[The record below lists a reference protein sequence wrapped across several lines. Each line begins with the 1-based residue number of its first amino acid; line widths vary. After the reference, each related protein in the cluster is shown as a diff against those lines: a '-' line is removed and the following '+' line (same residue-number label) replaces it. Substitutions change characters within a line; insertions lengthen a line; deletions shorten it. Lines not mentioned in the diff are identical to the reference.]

1 MIRRPALPDRSGVAP
16 LLRRGR
22 PAALALLLALLGHA
36 ALLAHWRL
44 PPISVGQGLAPAAL
58 AVRVATAPAGSMA
71 PPPVPS
77 AAPASMRGQPSPPRQ
92 NQPSTPSTHPLS
104 AQTETPARVAALH
117 PLPPQSWTYRLVERG
132 QQGQALLHWQIDE
145 DSGRYTLR
153 LERTLPDRP
162 TTAWLSSG
170 RVDAVAGLQPE
181 RFATL
186 RHGREQQATNF
197 RREQGLLSYSAS
209 AVLLPLPTGVQDRLS
224 LWLQLAALAQGRH
237 PLHAGLA
244 MAIPVA
250 GLRGAELPHWRFVVE
265 TEEPLAVPGSATT
278 ISAWR
283 LTGSPEQVP
292 EQRLE
297 LWLAPALHYL
307 PVRLRWSWEG
317 QERSELLLLFDAQ
330 P

>member
-1 MIRRPALPDRSGVAP
+1 MIRRPALSDRSGIAL
-16 LLRRGR
+16 LLRRSR

-36 ALLAHWRL
+36 ALLAQWRL
-44 PPISVGQGLAPAAL
+44 PPISVGEGPAQAAL
-58 AVRVATAPAGSMA
+58 ALRVVTVPSEPMA
-71 PPPVPS
+71 PSPVPS
-77 AAPASMRGQPSPPRQ
+77 AAPASMRRQPPHPRQ
-92 NQPSTPSTHPLS
+92 NQPSTPSTQPLA
-104 AQTETPARVAALH
+104 AQAETPARVAALH
-117 PLPPQSWTYRLVERG
+117 PLPPQRWAYRLVERG
-132 QQGQALLHWQIDE
+132 QQGQALLHWHIDE

-153 LERTLPDRP
+153 LERTLPGRT

-186 RHGREQQATNF
+186 RQGREQQATNF

-209 AVLLPLPTGVQDRLS
+209 TALLPLPAGVQDRLS

-265 TEEPLAVPGSATT
+265 TAEPLAVPGSDTP

-283 LTGSPEQVP
+283 LAGSPEQMP